1 MSHQADLR
9 MSHQAETEQRQT
21 YVLIWGE
28 SDNASPVKCMALVR
42 MLHPAHG
49 YRILGAFLDVD
60 CSDAGQDYGSFS
72 THKLHRTR
80 HNSAERDDDFGKLA
94 DTPFHNAAGS

>member
-1 MSHQADLR
+1 

-42 MLHPAHG
+42 MLHPACEC
-49 YRILGAFLDVD
+49 RIVGAFFYVD
-60 CSDAGQDYGSFS
+60 CNNAGQD
-72 THKLHRTR
+72 
-80 HNSAERDDDFGKLA
+80 
-94 DTPFHNAAGS
+94 